1 MSEEDESPQR
11 QIDDHSPLNW
21 RQIATGLFMA
31 VILSVSSFVWSM
43 SNQIQDLRE
52 ADIKLQND
60 INIKCP
66 KLPEK
71 NAKIFGDTAPAL
83 PGN

>member
-1 MSEEDESPQR
+1 MSEEDESHQR
-11 QIDDHSPLNW
+11 QVGESPLNW
-21 RQIATGLFMA
+21 RQIATGLFMT
-31 VILSVSSFVWSM
+31 VIVSFASFVWSM

-52 ADIKLQND
+52 TDIRLQND

-71 NAKIFGDTAPAL
+71 NAKIFNDIAPAL